1 MVSSIPNIKDV
12 RVEAISLL
20 IQGLGIAKTAMF
32 IRETYSSN
40 TDYLKIKE
48 EIFGSKTVNDLYQD
62 IKNWRE
68 KRTGTISTLK
78 TSPN

>member
-1 MVSSIPNIKDV
+1 MPNIKEV

-20 IQGLGIAKTAMF
+20 IRGLGISKTAMF

-48 EIFGSKTVNDLYQD
+48 EIFGNKKVRDLYQD
-62 IKNWRE
+62 IIKWRE
-68 KRTGTISTLK
+68 RKESQ
-78 TSPN
+78 

>member
-1 MVSSIPNIKDV
+1 MISTIPNIKEV

-20 IQGLGIAKTAMF
+20 INGLGISKTAMF

-48 EIFGSKTVNDLYQD
+48 EMFGNKSVKELYKDIVIWRESKKTTGSKH
-62 IKNWRE
+62 
-68 KRTGTISTLK
+68 SA
-78 TSPN
+78 S